1 MLPKSHQKKLNQ
13 WQDLLL
19 DLRSQ
24 VKNSSEALTIK
35 SSKGQELQKFFKK
48 EILPLNNDLI
58 EVSFQ
63 SVWQSFQTES
73 YRSLRL
79 LNTDIIFLT
88 SSKSVATRQKRLSQ
102 IEARLE
108 KMIGYCQSLLSSN
121 SESSTRMQN

>member
-1 MLPKSHQKKLNQ
+1 MLPKSHQKKLTQ

-35 SSKGQELQKFFKK
+35 SSTGQELQNFFKK
-48 EILPLNNDLI
+48 EILPLNNDVI

-88 SSKSVATRQKRLSQ
+88 SSKSIATRQKRLSQ

-108 KMIGYCQSLLSSN
+108 QMIGYCQSLLSSC
-121 SESSTRMQN
+121 SES

>member
-35 SSKGQELQKFFKK
+35 SSKGQELQNFFKK

-108 KMIGYCQSLLSSN
+108 KMIGYCQSFLSSN

>member
-1 MLPKSHQKKLNQ
+1 MLPKSHRKKLTQ

-24 VKNSSEALTIK
+24 VKNSTKALTVK
-35 SSKGQELQKFFKK
+35 SSTGEELQNFFKQ
-48 EILPLNNDLI
+48 EILTLNNDFI

-88 SSKSVATRQKRLSQ
+88 SSKSIATWQKRLSQ

-108 KMIGYCQSLLSSN
+108 QMIGYCQSLLSSK
-121 SESSTRMQN
+121 S